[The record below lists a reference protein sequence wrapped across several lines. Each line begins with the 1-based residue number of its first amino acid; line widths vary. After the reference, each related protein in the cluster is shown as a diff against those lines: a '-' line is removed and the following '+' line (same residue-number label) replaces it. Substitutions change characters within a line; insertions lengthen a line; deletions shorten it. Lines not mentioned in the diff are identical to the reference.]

1 MEDRILTTQFGQYS
15 LAAWDGVNRS
25 GIRALCDKVLV
36 LCDEAVD
43 VTRGGVVMAEVTQE
57 NQKLAATSG
66 VLVSVGPQ
74 AFAYDSNRLVHWE
87 GERPQ
92 PGARVFFVK
101 YAGQEYMGLDRRLY
115 RMMED
120 RSVAGMEEAPP
131 AALEL
136 EPSDGRRIS
145 GASALVG

>member
-1 MEDRILTTQFGQYS
+1 MQDRILTTQFGQYM
-15 LAAWDGVNRS
+15 LATWDGVNRS

-36 LCDEAVD
+36 LCDEAAD
-43 VTRGGVVMAEVTQE
+43 VTRGGIIMAEVSVE

-74 AFAYDSNRLVHWE
+74 AFAYDAHRLVHWE
-87 GERPQ
+87 GERPA

-101 YAGQEYMGLDRRLY
+101 YAGQEYQGLDGKLY

-120 RSVAGMEEAPP
+120 RSIGGMEEPLPMVAEVE
-131 AALEL
+131 A
-136 EPSDGRRIS
+136 
-145 GASALVG
+145 ASAA